1 MKLTAERKEITEC
14 TEGSSEHGNSTMYVT
29 CPFCGEENEVY
40 IWSFAACGKKCGGNG
55 CKVHLTSKSGAFLEV
70 EVNKAQLQI
79 MEDLKQ
85 FIISER
91 DSAWWP
97 SKHSLNAL
105 VKKGLIIRGRKNAE
119 FGYMLTDMGAKC
131 LSQDEQ

>member
-1 MKLTAERKEITEC
+1 MKLISEVREITEAY
-14 TEGSSEHGNSTMYVT
+14 EGDDTHGRSTMIVV
-29 CPFCGEENEVY
+29 CPFCKESNEVY

-55 CKVHLTSKSGAFLEV
+55 CKAHLTSKSGAFLEV
-70 EVNKAQLQI
+70 EVNEAQLQI

-119 FGYMLTDMGAKC
+119 FGYMLTELGAKC
-131 LSQDEQ
+131 LNK